1 MRVLIS
7 CVFAVL
13 FTATQSL
20 ADGET
25 DKHYSTKDCQA
36 MSGMIDFLL
45 GFTKEKWKHQK
56 AAPDKKDIALE
67 ISWAMDLAANYTTVY
82 VAFCKSKP

>member
-13 FTATQSL
+13 FSATQSL
-20 ADGET
+20 ADGEME
-25 DKHYSTKDCQA
+25 KSYSTKDCQA

-45 GFTKEKWKHQK
+45 GFAGEKWKQQK
-56 AAPDKKDIALE
+56 ANPDKKEIALE

-82 VAFCKSKP
+82 VAFCKSD